1 MRPPTLATEPPEK
14 LRHTPR
20 ALRAYLRECAH
31 TGILSSLPAPLFFQV
46 RPVVCVSP
54 QPSTS
59 EATRAQQAGALLLLM
74 NKSLQNPKYSALPYF
89 LKSRY
94 ERACRCL
101 PICRRRDLQV
111 TGAHALMAKG
121 LGYIMVVNIARAHAC
136 IVRPL
141 KLGHEFKR
149 MT

>member
-1 MRPPTLATEPPEK
+1 M
-14 LRHTPR
+14 
-20 ALRAYLRECAH
+20 
-31 TGILSSLPAPLFFQV
+31 
-46 RPVVCVSP
+46 
-54 QPSTS
+54 
-59 EATRAQQAGALLLLM
+59 LLLM

-94 ERACRCL
+94 ERAYRCL
-101 PICRRRDLQV
+101 PISRRRDLQV

-136 IVRPL
+136 TVRPL